1 MAGARKEKGGTM
13 IVVSDGEENEKP
25 DVSEVVGEVRIIF
38 KFGGWGGGVSHFQM
52 GGGEDY

>member
-1 MAGARKEKGGTM
+1 M

-38 KFGGWGGGVSHFQM
+38 KFGGWGGVYLIFRWE
-52 GGGEDY
+52 GERTIE